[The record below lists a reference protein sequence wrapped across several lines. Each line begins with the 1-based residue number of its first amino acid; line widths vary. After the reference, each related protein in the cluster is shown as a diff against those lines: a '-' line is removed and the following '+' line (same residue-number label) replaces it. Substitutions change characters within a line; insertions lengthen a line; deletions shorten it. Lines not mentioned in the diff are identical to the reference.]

1 MAQNRER
8 KGRVPRSVFRRF
20 SQMGERFNVSA
31 FRDITRGFSK
41 SDSGSVQDIPEIEK
55 PGSFN
60 PVLNTGSASAPAS
73 TPSSASSARDMASQK
88 ASEPVDRPDVASP
101 SHKAQRA
108 SSASK
113 KRRATDK
120 ELQRLRRV
128 DLLELLVDQIKDN
141 DRLTAENDQ
150 LSDLSERLK
159 AKLDEKDAQIEHL
172 KQRLNMKDDQIKRLE
187 DRNRAFAH
195 ASGTLDV
202 SELVAIEE
210 QAIDRYLQR
219 LQAQGVIPSAD
230 PRAQSPHGT
239 YTR

>member
-1 MAQNRER
+1 
-8 KGRVPRSVFRRF
+8 
-20 SQMGERFNVSA
+20 MGEGLNVNA
-31 FRDITRGFSK
+31 FRDMTRGFSK
-41 SDSGSVQDIPEIEK
+41 SDSKSVQDIPEIEK
-55 PGSFN
+55 PGNFN
-60 PVLNTGSASAPAS
+60 PVLGTSSMSASAPVQAERGIAPQKTAEPAVKS
-73 TPSSASSARDMASQK
+73 NEPHPSRN
-88 ASEPVDRPDVASP
+88 
-101 SHKAQRA
+101 AQRA

-120 ELQRLRRV
+120 ELQKLRRV

-141 DRLTAENDQ
+141 DRLTAENDE

-187 DRNRAFAH
+187 ERNRAFAH

-219 LQAQGVIPSAD
+219 LQAQGIIPSAD
-230 PRAQSPHGT
+230 PNAQYPRGT
-239 YTR
+239 HTR